1 MFLWNEATVAEK
13 AGTCFFQTISV
24 EADDDASSG
33 S

>member
-1 MFLWNEATVAEK
+1 MRQQLRKRLALV
-13 AGTCFFQTISV
+13 FFQTISV